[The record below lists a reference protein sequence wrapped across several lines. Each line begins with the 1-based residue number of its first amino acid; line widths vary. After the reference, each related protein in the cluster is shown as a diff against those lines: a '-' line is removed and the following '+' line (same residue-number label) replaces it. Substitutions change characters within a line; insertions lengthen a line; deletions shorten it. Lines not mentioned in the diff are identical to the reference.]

1 VANFWFGTLGV
12 NFRSTFSQIVW
23 LQVLAVA
30 ATSLIMPAAIYVFL
44 ERTVADYQ
52 LKVLRQREQVLL
64 HAMSPS
70 AVGGVVLPVSLTEP
84 YAQEISGFAFSVTD
98 AAGRVL
104 VSSAAGR
111 RALGPLPAARRTDVF
126 RQKTGKGAYVGVSV
140 PEDFHGRPIWIQ
152 VEQNQDN
159 PDVVLDDVVARFLPA
174 VGWLSAGVLL
184 FLLVADIVIVRR
196 ALNPIIGASG
206 LAGAISPTRIDL
218 RLPTQRMPKEIL
230 PLVEAVNQAFDRL
243 EQGFRVQRDLT
254 ADVAHELRT
263 PLAVLRMR
271 AESVADGAVRERL
284 LADIDVMTRLVDQ
297 LLSVAE
303 LETVV
308 IAPDEAADL
317 RQVCLEVV
325 EHLAPLAVQQGKAV
339 ELAAAGGAVWVHGR
353 SDLLFQAVRNLVEN
367 AVRYSPSGAAVTVEV
382 QESGRARVLDRGPG
396 VPPELKD
403 RLFERFWQG
412 RRKERSAV
420 REGAGLGLSIV
431 AQIAEQLGGRVSV
444 EDRAGG
450 GAVFSL
456 TLRLARRSA
465 AAA

>member
-1 VANFWFGTLGV
+1 V

-30 ATSLIMPAAIYVFL
+30 ATSLIMPAAIYLFL

-52 LKVLRQREQVLL
+52 VKMLRQREQVLL
-64 HAMSPS
+64 QAMTGSD
-70 AVGGVVLPVSLTEP
+70 GGGIALPPSLTEP

-104 VSSAAGR
+104 ISSAGDR
-111 RALGPLPAARRTDVF
+111 RALSPPPSSRRTEVF
-126 RQKTGKGAYVGVSV
+126 RHKTGKGAYVGVGV
-140 PEDFHGRPIWIQ
+140 PEEFRGRPIWIQ

-196 ALNPIIGASG
+196 ALKPIIGASG
-206 LAGAISPTRIDL
+206 LAGAISPSRIGL
-218 RLPTQRMPKEIL
+218 RLPTLRMPKEIL

-263 PLAVLRMR
+263 PLAVVRMR
-271 AESVADGAVRERL
+271 AESLAEGTVRTRL
-284 LADIDVMTRLVDQ
+284 LADIDVMARLVDQ

-303 LETVV
+303 LETLV

-339 ELAAAGGAVWVHGR
+339 ELAAAGGGVWVHGR
-353 SDLLFQAVRNLVEN
+353 ADLLFQAMRNLVEN
-367 AVRYSPSGAAVTVEV
+367 ALRFSPTGATVTVEV
-382 QESGRARVLDRGPG
+382 EEAGRARVLDRGPG
-396 VPPELKD
+396 VPAELKD

-431 AQIAEQLGGRVSV
+431 AQIAEQLGGEVSV

-450 GAVFSL
+450 GAVFVL
-456 TLRLARRSA
+456 ALRPVRRNA